1 MLRLAFELEKQYMPQ
16 VDIDRAVQ
24 FVHASKDP
32 ILSALALYAAGTM
45 GTGEVLDTLKACQRA
60 DGGWT
65 KTDKDFQ
72 GDLSAISTTWVA
84 LQWLL
89 WIGAGDSGA
98 LEKTVTFLR
107 NTQRAD
113 GAWDEPEEI
122 RQYDPPSWMLP
133 GRYENQL
140 WLTSAVC
147 CKLKELGRE
156 QDVDFARAIDF
167 LRRGWDGTR
176 FPMFVHPH
184 WMAMPLFYMQYTG
197 SDADQQIIKGCKRFL
212 YEAIVSGQVDPGDFI
227 SIAYASLLAEGI
239 AGDLHETALKAVY
252 RNQLDDGGWKT
263 DYGDK
268 HRPGFTVEALFLLTR
283 TGL

>member
-1 MLRLAFELEKQYMPQ
+1 MSQINVAK
-16 VDIDRAVQ
+16 AVQ
-24 FVHASKDP
+24 FVHDSKDP
-32 ILSALALYAAGTM
+32 ILSVMASFVAGKVSTRK
-45 GTGEVLDTLKACQRA
+45 VLSTLKTYQRA

-72 GDLSAISTTWVA
+72 GDLSVISTTWVA

-89 WIGAGDSGA
+89 WIGAGDSTQ
-98 LEKTVTFLR
+98 LKKTVAFLR
-107 NTQRAD
+107 NTPRAD
-113 GAWDEPEEI
+113 GSWDEPDEI
-122 RQYDPPSWMLP
+122 KQYDPPPWMLP

-156 QDVDFARAIDF
+156 QDVDFDRALDF
-167 LRRGWDGTR
+167 LRKGWDGSR
-176 FPMFVHPH
+176 FPVFVHTH
-184 WMAMPLFYMQYTG
+184 WMAMPLFYLQNTG
-197 SDADQQIIKGCKRFL
+197 SDADEQITLGCKRFL
-212 YEAIVSGQVDPGDFI
+212 YEAIVSGQVDSGDFI

-268 HRPGFTVEALFLLTR
+268 HRPGFTVEALFLLKR
-283 TGL
+283 LGSV